1 MPFVT
6 TLTLESGDR
15 DGLDALTA
23 EIRRFAERK
32 GAEFRGPHT
41 SPPERLHVPLY
52 NRLADPVHR
61 FGTWPYTVF
70 QRRIEIV
77 GHDEVAR
84 AMADWDFPTDV
95 HVQVDV
101 SQVRSA
107 GARKSE

>member
-15 DGLDALTA
+15 EGLDALTA

-52 NRLADPVHR
+52 DRLAAPVNR
-61 FGTWPYTVF
+61 TGTWTYTVF

-84 AMADWDFPTDV
+84 AIADWNFPPDV
-95 HVQVDV
+95 HVQVEV

-107 GARKSE
+107 GARKFE

>member
-15 DGLDALTA
+15 DGLDTLTG

-41 SPPERLHVPLY
+41 SPPERIHVPLY
-52 NRLADPVHR
+52 DRLADPGR
-61 FGTWPYTVF
+61 RIGTWAYMVY

-84 AMADWDFPTDV
+84 AIADWDFPVGV

-101 SQVRSA
+101 SQVRST
-107 GARKSE
+107 GARKFE